1 MWFRNIQFYRFEQ
14 PFTMTGKALHA
25 ALEGRKARAC
35 GQMELA
41 CEGWAKPLGLEGQ
54 LLVHETDGRLMI
66 CLRREDKAL
75 PASLVREKVEEKAF
89 EIEGQ
94 EGRPVGR
101 KERSDIK
108 EQVMQELLPRALVK
122 ASHTYA
128 YIDVKN
134 IDAKNSWLIVNAASA
149 KKAEELIMLLRK
161 TLGTLNVLLPQAKV
175 SPEAAM
181 TEWIMDDSALPEG
194 FALEDECE
202 LRSVGEVT
210 STIRC
215 KYVDVASREVRA
227 HVVNGKRVFKMG
239 MGWEGKLSFVL
250 HDDLSIRRIRY
261 DSELVEQADAG
272 DDQMAQFDAD
282 FAIMGAELGA
292 LIPALLGALN
302 STEV

>member
-14 PFTMTGKALHA
+14 PFSMTGKALHA

-54 LLVHETDGRLMI
+54 MLVHESDGRLMI

-75 PASLVREKVEEKAF
+75 PASLVREKVEEKTF
-89 EIEGQ
+89 EIEGM

-134 IDAKNSWLIVNAASA
+134 SWLIVNAAAS

-161 TLGTLNVLLPQAKV
+161 TLGTLNVVLPQTDV
-175 SPEAAM
+175 SPESAM
-181 TEWIMDDSALPEG
+181 TQWLMDDASMPQG
-194 FALEDECE
+194 FDVEDECE

-210 STIRC
+210 STVRC
-215 KYVDVASREVRA
+215 RYVDVASKEVRA
-227 HVVNGKRVFKMG
+227 HVATGKRVHKLAMN
-239 MGWEGKLSFVL
+239 WQGKLSFVL

-261 DSELVEQADAG
+261 DSELIEQADVG

-282 FAIMGAELGA
+282 FAIMAAELSG
-292 LIPALLGALN
+292 LIPALLSALD
-302 STEV
+302 SAEV

>member
-14 PFTMTGKALHA
+14 PFSMTGKALHA

-54 LLVHETDGRLMI
+54 MLVHESDGRLMI

-75 PASLVREKVEEKAF
+75 PASLVREKVEEKTF
-89 EIEGQ
+89 EIEGM

-134 IDAKNSWLIVNAASA
+134 SWLIVNAAAS

-161 TLGTLNVLLPQAKV
+161 TLGTLNVVLPQTDV
-175 SPEAAM
+175 SPESAM
-181 TEWIMDDSALPEG
+181 TQWLMDDASMPQG
-194 FALEDECE
+194 FDVEDECE

-210 STIRC
+210 STVRC
-215 KYVDVASREVRA
+215 RYVDVASKEVRA
-227 HVVNGKRVFKMG
+227 HVATGKRVHKLAMN
-239 MGWEGKLSFVL
+239 WQGKLSFVL

-261 DSELVEQADAG
+261 DSELIEQADVG

-282 FAIMGAELGA
+282 FAIMAAELTG
-292 LIPALLGALN
+292 LIPALLSALD
-302 STEV
+302 SAEA